1 MVVSVS
7 PLRTVV
13 CVRNPAPEGDPPSTR
28 PDDRSTTVPDAPT
41 AVPDRSTT
49 VPDPTALL
57 EALPDIVMAIDGDA
71 RLVWVNAAAVEQGWD
86 RDGWLGRSA
95 LDLIHPDDL
104 PMALASME
112 TVQDKPVGTPIEI
125 RIAHP
130 SAGWRLFEVI
140 GRDML
145 GTALGLLVLV
155 CRDIGERRKWEVA
168 AGDVPRFQ
176 AVVQHS
182 SAVSMLVDAGGRIHS
197 VSAALTRLTGLDQE
211 RLRGEAFWSIAAPG
225 HEVVLA
231 EALRRRGRGVS
242 SVEVPV
248 RRAGSDE
255 PRPMRFE
262 VVDLRED
269 PVVEGWV
276 VTGYDVSELHSA
288 RSALERLATHD
299 VLTGLPNRLALT
311 DALRDALVHR
321 GDLDEVGVLFV
332 DLDRFKPVN
341 DLFGHEAGDELLIA
355 VADRL
360 VGLVRTADTVA
371 RIGGDEFVVVV
382 PGLSALGAVEELG
395 RRIEQ
400 ALAESFVLR
409 TGVATISASVGVA
422 VSDRGST
429 VSSLLAEADQ
439 SMFEI
444 KSARRSGATGGVV
457 RSRRWTERRQLAASL
472 RGALERREMRA
483 HLQPVVAV
491 ADGRLRGFE
500 ALVRWHHPNGR
511 VLGPAEFLD
520 VAFEAGIGTHLDRI
534 VADEACALLARLSHL
549 VPDAWVSINMSAH
562 DLVDPHITEVVAGTV
577 ARHGLAPNRLIVEVT
592 EQATLELP
600 GLRDHASPQVTLRE
614 LAHLGVRIAL
624 DDFGT
629 GYSSLTH
636 LRKLKVHTLK
646 IDRSFVSGIVRDT
659 TDFTL
664 VHAIVGL
671 AHSLGLHVVAE
682 GVESVDQL
690 EVLRGLGCDSSQG
703 YLVSPPIAPDD
714 VEGWLVDYL
723 ARSANALN

>member
-1 MVVSVS
+1 M
-7 PLRTVV
+7 
-13 CVRNPAPEGDPPSTR
+13 
-28 PDDRSTTVPDAPT
+28 
-41 AVPDRSTT
+41 
-49 VPDPTALL
+49 PDPTALL

-444 KSARRSGATGGVV
+444 KSARRSGATAA
-457 RSRRWTERRQLAASL
+457 SCDLAAGPSVGNSL
-472 RGALERREMRA
+472 RRPGALERREMRGTPA
-483 HLQPVVAV
+483 TG
-491 ADGRLRGFE
+491 GRGRRRSPAWLRGAG
-500 ALVRWHHPNGR
+500 ALASSERSGARPRRVPRRRARSGHRHPPRPHRRRRGVRCSPGCR
-511 VLGPAEFLD
+511 
-520 VAFEAGIGTHLDRI
+520 T
-534 VADEACALLARLSHL
+534 L

-614 LAHLGVRIAL
+614 LAPRRAHRARR
-624 DDFGT
+624 
-629 GYSSLTH
+629 
-636 LRKLKVHTLK
+636 LRPATP
-646 IDRSFVSGIVRDT
+646 RSPTCAS
-659 TDFTL
+659 
-664 VHAIVGL
+664 
-671 AHSLGLHVVAE
+671 
-682 GVESVDQL
+682 
-690 EVLRGLGCDSSQG
+690 
-703 YLVSPPIAPDD
+703 
-714 VEGWLVDYL
+714 
-723 ARSANALN
+723 